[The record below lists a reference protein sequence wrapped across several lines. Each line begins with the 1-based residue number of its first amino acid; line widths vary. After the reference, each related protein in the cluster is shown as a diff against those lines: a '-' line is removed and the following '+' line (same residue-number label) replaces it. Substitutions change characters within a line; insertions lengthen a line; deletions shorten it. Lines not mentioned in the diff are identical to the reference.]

1 MSFLTPDLLG
11 ALLAITSAIFSALQ
25 GLSIRRGTET
35 GSVGEVL
42 FVVLVMNTLIY
53 VPFSILFYHP
63 NYGVNLYSG
72 IAFVGAGVIGSLL
85 VRIFLYS
92 GIERVGASRTYSIYT
107 SSPLFAT
114 AIAVVFLGEHLTLPH
129 LLGILLILAGV
140 FVVAREMNVS
150 NSKFSPGGR
159 FSLNL
164 LYPLAAAFFL
174 AMNLPISKF
183 GLMQGTPVMV
193 GVAIKVATGLVILTA
208 YLGIRNK
215 PLLSAFSSPNRKWY
229 ILAGV
234 ANTISLALLF
244 TALAVSR
251 VVVVSP
257 LDNTS
262 PLFTLGLSYLFLS
275 RLEVIT
281 PKLLLG
287 ATLVVGGAVAIVLL
301 M

>member
-11 ALLAITSAIFSALQ
+11 ALLASTSAIFTAVQ

-35 GSVGEVL
+35 GRVGEVL
-42 FVVLVMNTLIY
+42 FVVLLMNTLIY

-72 IAFVGAGVIGSLL
+72 LAFVGAGVTGSLL

-92 GIERVGASRTYSIYT
+92 GIERVGPSRTYSIYT

-114 AIAVVFLGEHLTLPH
+114 AIAVVFLGEYLTLPH

-159 FSLNL
+159 FSPNL
-164 LYPLAAAFFL
+164 LYPLAAAFFV
-174 AMNLPISKF
+174 AVNLPLSKF
-183 GLMQGTPVMV
+183 GLMQGTPAAV
-193 GVAIKVATGLVILTA
+193 GVAIKVATALVILTA
-208 YLGIRNK
+208 CLGIRNK

-244 TALAVSR
+244 AALAVSR

-257 LDNTS
+257 LTNIS

-281 PKLLLG
+281 PRLLLG
-287 ATLVVGGAVAIVLL
+287 ATLVVGGAAAIVLL